1 MSLHHRNRQAV
12 SGRTFARITVVA
24 TILLGLLGACSD
36 DELPTVWVAKIQPR
50 SAAPT
55 TVVRIFGRGLEA
67 RTHSEA
73 DASVGDTA
81 TGDTSAP
88 STDTLAC
95 PTPTGLNAVTVGGVE
110 AAVCFRS
117 ESRIDLVVPRLPAGA
132 QHVVV
137 FSGGLASNAEVL
149 YLLELTAGP

>member
-1 MSLHHRNRQAV
+1 MSLRHLNRQPV
-12 SGRTFARITVVA
+12 SGRKLARIAVTAIV
-24 TILLGLLGACSD
+24 LLQLLGACSD

-67 RTHSEA
+67 RTTTEA
-73 DASVGDTA
+73 DVVD
-81 TGDTSAP
+81 GDTSVP
-88 STDTLAC
+88 STETETC
-95 PTPTGLNAVTVGGVE
+95 PTPNGLNAVTVGGVN

-117 ESRIDLVVPRLPAGA
+117 DSRIDLVVPRLPAGA

-149 YLLELTAGP
+149 YLLELTAAP